1 MAKADTSKKI
11 LFVCAGNTCRSPM
24 AEVIFKQLS
33 KKSNL
38 IGYKAASAGLYAQ
51 KEPINP
57 NAKQALKNL
66 GYAPPRSKQSKNLTS
81 SMLKNA
87 DIVFTMTQDQK
98 AYLQPYA
105 KKIYSMKDVL
115 GFDIADPYG
124 GDMQDY
130 INTALDI
137 EKAVKKIIK
146 FLSKNN

>member
-1 MAKADTSKKI
+1 MEKADTPKKI

-24 AEVIFKQLS
+24 AEIIFKNLS

-38 IGYKAASAGLYAQ
+38 DNYKANSAGLFAQ

-57 NAKQALKNL
+57 NAKQALKNI
-66 GYAPPRSKQSKNLTS
+66 GYTPPKSKQSKSLTP
-81 SMLKNA
+81 SMLKNS
-87 DIVFTMTQDQK
+87 DIIFTMTQDQK
-98 AYLQPYA
+98 AHLRPYA

-124 GDMQDY
+124 RGLQNY

-137 EKAVKKIIK
+137 EKAVKKIIE
-146 FLSKNN
+146 FLSKSN